1 MGAENLKKDEIL
13 ARVGRDQT
21 KDAVTEEGVEG
32 VGGMGMEMEM
42 TFILKV
48 MKSVDLWNAS

>member
-21 KDAVTEEGVEG
+21 KDAVTEEGV
-32 VGGMGMEMEM
+32 GGMGMEM